1 MSDDSQTVVGE
12 SVTFRNVTKSYGGKE
27 VLHSFNLDI
36 KAGEMVS
43 LLGPSGCGKSTAL
56 RCLSGFE
63 SITRGE
69 ILIGDKSVAP
79 VPPQKRGIGM
89 VFQQYS
95 LFPNMNV
102 LDNVAFGLKVRKVGR
117 DERIAAA
124 RSILD
129 MVGLK
134 DFAEAYPARLSGG
147 QQQRVA
153 LARAIVV
160 NPKVL
165 LLDEPLSALD
175 AKIRVQLR
183 DEIRALQL
191 RLGITA
197 IFVTHDQEEALV
209 VSDRIAVMHDGNI
222 EQIGTPKE
230 LYLHPETPFVAD
242 FVGQTNKIET
252 KVGHDGT
259 VDVCGYAV
267 PLSQPQPENALV
279 KVFVRPENVMLTS
292 DPQGDFE
299 VLSENYLGSIER
311 TTVGA
316 GSMLL
321 TSQHAPSEQYR
332 QHERVRVAIRPE
344 AVVAEPIELRW
355 AENSTA
361 EREAQ

>member
-102 LDNVAFGLKVRKVGR
+102 LDNVAFGLKVRKVGK
-117 DERIAAA
+117 DERIASA

-165 LLDEPLSALD
+165 LLDEPLSCA
-175 AKIRVQLR
+175 
-183 DEIRALQL
+183 
-191 RLGITA
+191 
-197 IFVTHDQEEALV
+197 
-209 VSDRIAVMHDGNI
+209 
-222 EQIGTPKE
+222 
-230 LYLHPETPFVAD
+230 
-242 FVGQTNKIET
+242 
-252 KVGHDGT
+252 
-259 VDVCGYAV
+259 
-267 PLSQPQPENALV
+267 
-279 KVFVRPENVMLTS
+279 
-292 DPQGDFE
+292 
-299 VLSENYLGSIER
+299 
-311 TTVGA
+311 
-316 GSMLL
+316 
-321 TSQHAPSEQYR
+321 
-332 QHERVRVAIRPE
+332 
-344 AVVAEPIELRW
+344 
-355 AENSTA
+355 
-361 EREAQ
+361 